1 MKLLLISSLTN
12 VAPTDFYG
20 PVENHVYH
28 VALELKQRDYEVSV
42 LALKG
47 SQLGEGI
54 ELIEAEDN
62 NEEKAF
68 NSCKERL
75 EEFDC
80 ILDFS
85 NLKYSYL
92 FKHDEYKDLKIIGC
106 CYPYQASGYS
116 SAPPLLFPNFVVT
129 SEAMGKEIS
138 HRLGI
143 SYRVVYYGVSKVAG
157 SNPAARGERMLYLG
171 RVMKEK
177 GVQLAVDLARRTR
190 IGLDILGED
199 VNIPDQKFV
208 VELLRRC
215 DGRLI
220 RMYGRSN
227 ESLKQE
233 LLSKAKCL
241 VLPYLSDSVAM
252 ACLPILEAFS
262 HGVPVIAFRRGAV
275 AEFIVNGANG
285 IIVDTLDELPL
296 ALKEIDKI
304 DSATCIETA
313 EGFSLENCVSG
324 YEKLIEQVVNEGVE
338 W

>member
-1 MKLLLISSLTN
+1 MPFSGY
-12 VAPTDFYG
+12 A
-20 PVENHVYH
+20 PVENHCYNV
-28 VALELKQRDYEVSV
+28 VLELKARGHEVSV

-47 SQLGEGI
+47 SQLAEGI

-75 EEFDC
+75 KEFDC
-80 ILDFS
+80 ILDAS

-92 FKHDEYKDLKIIGC
+92 YKHDENKDVKIIALT
-106 CYPYQASGYS
+106 YPYQAQGYAT
-116 SAPPLLFPNFVVT
+116 APPLLFPNFVVT
-129 SEAMGKEIS
+129 SEAMGKELS
-138 HRLGI
+138 NRLGV
-143 SYRVVYYGVSKVAG
+143 SYRVVHYGISKVEG
-157 SNPAARGERMLYLG
+157 SNPTLGERMLYLG

-190 IGLDILGED
+190 ISLDILGED
-199 VNIPDQKFV
+199 VNVSDQKFV
-208 VELLRRC
+208 IELLRRC
-215 DGRLI
+215 DGRLV

-227 ESLKQE
+227 ESLKHE
-233 LLSKAKCL
+233 LLSKAKCV

-252 ACLPILEAFS
+252 ACLPILDAFS

-275 AEFIVNGANG
+275 EEFIVNRANG

-304 DSATCIETA
+304 DSATILETA
-313 EGFSLENCVSG
+313 EGFKLEHVVDS
-324 YEKLIEQVVNEGVE
+324 YEKLIKSVIEGDE

>member
-1 MKLLLISSLTN
+1 MKLLIISPLSKTLQDEYY
-12 VAPTDFYG
+12 A
-20 PVENHVYH
+20 PVERHCYH
-28 VALELKQRDYEVSV
+28 VALELKQRGHEVSV

-54 ELIEAEDN
+54 ELVEAEDN

-75 EEFDC
+75 KEFDC
-80 ILDFS
+80 LLDFS

-92 FKHDEYKDLKIIGC
+92 FKHDEAKDLKIIGC
-106 CYPYQASGYS
+106 CYPYQASGYT
-116 SAPPLLFPNFVVT
+116 SAPPLQFPNWVVT
-129 SEAMGKEIS
+129 SEAMGQELSK
-138 HRLGI
+138 RLGV
-143 SYRVVYYGVSKVAG
+143 SYRVVHYGVSKVAG
-157 SNPAARGERMLYLG
+157 SNPARGERMLYLG

-177 GVQLAVDLARRTR
+177 GVQLAVDLAKRTR

-199 VNIPDQKFV
+199 VSVPDPTFIV
-208 VELLRRC
+208 DLLRRC

-227 ESLKQE
+227 ESLKHE

-241 VLPYLSDSVAM
+241 VLPYLSDSMAM

-275 AEFIVNGANG
+275 EEFIVNRANG

-296 ALKEIDKI
+296 ALEEIDKI
-304 DSATCIETA
+304 DSATCVETA
-313 EGFSLENCVSG
+313 EGFSLSNAVDS
-324 YEKLIEQVVNEGVE
+324 YESLIKSVVQGDE